1 MSLLYKF
8 CMAFLVLS
16 YLPFVNQVS
25 PTINAALFLNFT
37 LSFWQ
42 ESGKR
47 KVPGIIRLGLMAS
60 GIALIYSEYKTLW
73 GLEPGVATLSLLATL
88 KIFELEGKRDF
99 FLFVLIVEL
108 SLIGHV
114 LTVDDL
120 YMVLYIVFL
129 SLSLFA
135 LLFSF
140 YTGEA
145 QIKWGKER
153 RRVFINIFLTS
164 LPLAGFLFF
173 LFPRLTLGNLFFN
186 TVKKVN
192 YTGFSEE
199 IKPGTISQVIQNPNP
214 FFRAKFLE
222 DKTPSNFELYWRG
235 AILNKTLDGM
245 TWKRAKPRSGREEI
259 YSGPIKYK
267 YEVTYDIFMNSPLF
281 LLDNTIEF
289 ERSSKGYLLEMGGG
303 TYKFYPYSN
312 QKISYSGSTGK
323 SRPIGLNENQIDFYL
338 QLPDDKYIS
347 RFKEWA
353 RSIPSG
359 SVNRLG
365 KVFSKYLK
373 EKEFTYT
380 LAPGL
385 LSNEAPLDQFFFDS
399 KNGFCEH
406 FSAAFATFLRLK
418 GIPARVVVGFHGG
431 EFNPLGQY
439 YVVKGMDAHAWVEA
453 WSKKKGW
460 VRVDPT
466 SWVSPDRI
474 RYGSVSYFLSDNQ
487 RETISMDVYLEQR
500 NNEFWQ
506 GLKFA
511 LDMLYYEANREFIG
525 FDLNKQEN
533 LFSFLGTKGKR
544 WPWKLLALCLIISSA
559 FGLPLYFRLKKVEQN
574 YGKEFYWYSLLLKK
588 LKKAGLA
595 IDSWYGPE
603 KVEELACENFP
614 TQKVEL
620 KRAFQLFVKCGY
632 GNGQASEFSEFRSV
646 VKALRIPKVRGNSQG
661 KAL

>member
-1 MSLLYKF
+1 MTLLYKA

-25 PTINAALFLNFT
+25 APINAALFLNFT

-47 KVPGIIRLGLMAS
+47 KIPGFIRFGLMVA
-60 GIALIYSEYKTLW
+60 GIALVYSEYKTLW

-120 YMVLYIVFL
+120 YMVLYIIFL
-129 SLSLFA
+129 SVSLFA

-145 QIKWGKER
+145 NIKWGKER
-153 RRVFINIFLTS
+153 RGIFLRIFLTS
-164 LPLAGFLFF
+164 LPLAAFLFF

-199 IKPGTISQVIQNPNP
+199 IKPGTIAEVVQNPTP

-222 DKTPSNFELYWRG
+222 NKTPSYFELYWRG
-235 AILNKTLDGM
+235 AILNKTTNGM
-245 TWKRAKPRSGREEI
+245 IWKKAKPRSGREEI
-259 YSGPIKYK
+259 FSGPVKYK

-289 ERSSKGYLLEMGGG
+289 NRSSKGYLLETGGG

-323 SRPIGLNENQIDFYL
+323 RKPIKLNEAQRQFYL
-338 QLPDDKYIS
+338 QVPEEKYIR
-347 RFKEWA
+347 RFKDWA
-353 RSIPSG
+353 NTIPDG
-359 SVNRLG
+359 NVNRLG
-365 KVFSKYLK
+365 KIFSQYLK
-373 EKEFTYT
+373 DQDFTYT
-380 LAPGL
+380 LAPGTL
-385 LSNEAPLDQFFFDS
+385 GKEAALDQFFFERR
-399 KNGFCEH
+399 NGFCEH

-418 GIPARVVVGFHGG
+418 GVPARVVVGFHGG
-431 EFNPLGQY
+431 EYNPLGRY
-439 YVVKGMDAHAWVEA
+439 YVVKGLDAHAWVEA
-453 WSKKKGW
+453 WSDKKGW
-460 VRVDPT
+460 LRIDPT

-474 RYGSVSYFLSDNQ
+474 RFGSLSYFVSSKE

-506 GLKFA
+506 GIKFA

-533 LFSFLGTKGKR
+533 LFAFLGTKGKR
-544 WPWKLLALCLIISSA
+544 WPWKLLALCLFVSTL
-559 FGLPLYFRLKKVEQN
+559 FGLPLYFRLKRVKQN
-574 YGKEFYWYSLLLKK
+574 QGKEFFWYSQLLRK
-588 LKKAGLA
+588 LQKAGLHFET
-595 IDSWYGPE
+595 WYSP
-603 KVEELACENFP
+603 
-614 TQKVEL
+614 QKVEL
-620 KRAFQLFVKCGY
+620 LACQTFPTLKDQLSKAFQLFVICGY
-632 GNGQASEFSEFRSV
+632 GKGQESEINEFRSV
-646 VKALRIPKVRGNSQG
+646 VKSLRIPKVRGNS
-661 KAL
+661 LEEDL